1 MRRNYL
7 LVPTSMGV
15 NVPEVTEGFF
25 QTIQKMG
32 TKVSYFRPFS
42 EKEEP
47 NSISI
52 AHAERLL
59 STGNGSVLMEQVL
72 DLYQNRTEDKDIV
85 VVEGLSPDKLL
96 FRSKKLNKLLA
107 RALDVFVVLVSTPN
121 GRTPKEVLDEV
132 EIEAQDYLEINAG
145 VAGCILNALTNL
157 EITDLKSMFGKGS
170 VPVIA
175 YLPKDGTP
183 LLKSINRTLIRKIG
197 SDKKEHSIS
206 QAEFRSSLIRMAKKN
221 QQRIILP
228 EGSEP
233 RTIQAALLAFERR
246 IAIPVLIGNKKD
258 IYNAAESQNLT
269 IPKEI
274 EIVEPTPEKQTLY
287 AEELYEL
294 RKEKGLTLEKAKEFL
309 QSNIWFGTMMLKHGE
324 VDGLVSGAIH
334 STADTVR
341 PALQVI
347 KTAPG
352 VKKIS
357 SVFFMCLPSQV
368 FIYGDCA
375 INENPTA
382 EELASIAIQS
392 NDTAKAFGLPARV
405 AMLSY
410 STGKSGSGVDV
421 DLVFNATEIVR
432 KTRPDILIDGPLQYD
447 TASTPSVARIKA
459 PASPIAG
466 KASVFI
472 FPNLN
477 AGNITYKAVQRSAP
491 NVICVGPMLQGLA
504 KPVNDLSRGAL
515 IEDIVYTIALTA
527 IQAQNLTK

>member
-1 MRRNYL
+1 
-7 LVPTSMGV
+7 MGV

-25 QTIQKMG
+25 QVIKKMG
-32 TKVSYFRPFS
+32 TRVSYFRPIS
-42 EKEEP
+42 EQEEP

-72 DLYQNRTEDKDIV
+72 DLYQTVINENDIV
-85 VVEGLSPDKLL
+85 VVEGLSPDRLL

-107 RALDVFVVLVSTPN
+107 RALDVSVILISTPN
-121 GRTPKEVLDEV
+121 GRTAKDVLDEV
-132 EIEAQDYLEINAG
+132 EIEAQDYLEVNAG
-145 VAGCILNALTNL
+145 VSGCILSSLTNL
-157 EITDLKSMFGKGS
+157 EVPSLKDMFGKSS

-175 YLPKDGTP
+175 YLPKEGTS
-183 LLKSINRTLIRKIG
+183 LVKSINRTIIRKMG

-206 QAEFRSSLIRMAKKN
+206 QAEFRSSLIRMAKKE
-221 QQRIILP
+221 QQRIVLP
-228 EGSEP
+228 EGAEP
-233 RTIQAALLAFERR
+233 RTIQAAILAFERR
-246 IAIPVLIGNKKD
+246 IAVPVLLGKQEEIEL
-258 IYNAAESQNLT
+258 AAKAQNLT

-274 EIVEPTPEKQTLY
+274 EIIEPSPEKKAEY
-287 AEELYEL
+287 AKELYEL
-294 RKEKGLTLEKAKEFL
+294 RKEKGMTPEKAAEL
-309 QSNIWFGTMMLKHGE
+309 LENTVWFGTMMLKHGE
-324 VDGLVSGAIH
+324 VHGLVSGAIH

-357 SVFFMCLPSQV
+357 SVFFMCLPSHV

-392 NDTAKAFGLPARV
+392 NDTAKAFGLPARI

-410 STGKSGSGVDV
+410 STGKSGSGADV
-421 DLVFNATEIVR
+421 DLVLNATEIV
-432 KTRPDILIDGPLQYD
+432 KNTRPDILVDGPLQYD
-447 TASTPSVARIKA
+447 AASTPNVARIKA
-459 PASPIAG
+459 PESPVAG
-466 KASVFI
+466 RASVFI

-477 AGNITYKAVQRSAP
+477 AGNITYKAVQRSAH

-515 IEDIVYTIALTA
+515 VEDIVYTIALTA
-527 IQAQNLTK
+527 IQAQNVGK